1 MDTPTPDLQVRPI
14 VLQDEGSLQKIIP
27 KSPTNFIRFT
37 TDYGMFT
44 LVPGNRPVSEKHVL
58 ELIARMTEHDFH
70 EDTPINVTADGQVVD
85 GQHRLAARI
94 RMGLPVYFKVSKAM
108 RQEDIA
114 VVNST
119 SNNWK
124 LNDYITYH
132 ISKGNTEYVALKD
145 FAERWN
151 ILPYNAIG
159 LLSGNS
165 AQPGS
170 GEVKATE
177 RGDFIVSNLAHA
189 ESVMEHVQEFAE
201 FMPYARSKAF
211 MNSLVRVLRLPSYN
225 REEML
230 KKSKQQREKFTTK
243 FNDVRSWLNLLEEIF
258 NYRRASGEAVNFRV
272 A

>member
-1 MDTPTPDLQVRPI
+1 MNTPTEDPQVRTL
-14 VLQDEGSLQKIIP
+14 VVQDEGSPQKIAVRN
-27 KSPTNFIRFT
+27 PTNFIRST
-37 TDYGMFT
+37 SDYGMFT
-44 LVPGNRPVSEKHVL
+44 LIPGNRPVSEKHVL
-58 ELIARMTEHDFH
+58 ELIARMQEHDFH
-70 EDTPINVTADGQVVD
+70 EDTPINVTLDMQVVD
-85 GQHRLAARI
+85 GQHRLAAR
-94 RMGLPVYFKVSKAM
+94 MQLGLPVFYKVSKAM

-119 SNNWK
+119 SNNWR

-132 ISKGNTEYVALKD
+132 IAKGNQEYVALKA

-177 RGDFIVSNLAHA
+177 RGDFIVSNRAHA
-189 ESVMEHVQEFAE
+189 QSVMEHVQEFAE

-211 MNSLVRVLRLPSYN
+211 MNALVRVLRLPSYEKEDMIK
-225 REEML
+225 R
-230 KKSKQQREKFTTK
+230 SKQQREKFTTK
-243 FNDVRSWLNLLEEIF
+243 FNDVRSWLNLLEEIANF
-258 NYRRASGEAVNFRV
+258 RRPAGQAVNFRV